1 MTTNM
6 TLAKT
11 HPASWWVLGSVVAVS
26 ASVSQNLISLL
37 ALAFF
42 SLVLIGF
49 EDGRPSWSK
58 SLRFYL
64 IIALAVITTRV
75 AFRFLF
81 NFSDESAEPL
91 ILLPAYEINLGFGKP
106 VALLGSISA
115 AALNQALFEGLRL
128 ASIILG
134 FGLANTL
141 ANPKKLLKST
151 PAVLYPIATSV
162 AIALNLAPQLIQSIQ
177 RVRAAR
183 KLRGRSSGIGAFS
196 GIVIPA
202 LEDAIDNSLA
212 LAASMDSRG
221 FGAGLQLS
229 RRSTSLLAFSNIISI
244 SLMCI
249 GIYLLVV
256 GERTWLLAI
265 ATSIAFGIGS
275 IALTSSASI
284 RTKFNREVFDIYD
297 FLILGFSTA
306 VLSFSLIVGL

>member
-1 MTTNM
+1 MRENTT
-6 TLAKT
+6 LVKT
-11 HPASWWVLGSVVAVS
+11 HPASWWVLGSVIAVS
-26 ASVSQNLISLL
+26 ASLAQNLISLIV
-37 ALAFF
+37 LAFF
-42 SLVLIGF
+42 SLALMSF
-49 EDGRPSWSK
+49 EEGRPSWSK

-64 IIALAVITTRV
+64 IIALAVITARV

-81 NFSDESAEPL
+81 NFSEESAEPL
-91 ILLPAYEINLGFGKP
+91 IHLPAYEINLGFGKP

-115 AALNQALFEGLRL
+115 AALNQALFEGVRL
-128 ASIILG
+128 TAIILG

-221 FGAGLQLS
+221 FGASLQLS
-229 RRSTSLLAFSNIISI
+229 RRSISFFAFSNVISI

-249 GIYLLVV
+249 GIYLLIV
-256 GERTWLLAI
+256 GQEPWLLAI
-265 ATSIAFGIGS
+265 AASVAFGIGS

-284 RTKFNREVFDIYD
+284 RTKFHRDVFGKSD
-297 FLILGFSTA
+297 FLVLGFSTA
-306 VLSFSLIVGL
+306 MLAFWLIAGA